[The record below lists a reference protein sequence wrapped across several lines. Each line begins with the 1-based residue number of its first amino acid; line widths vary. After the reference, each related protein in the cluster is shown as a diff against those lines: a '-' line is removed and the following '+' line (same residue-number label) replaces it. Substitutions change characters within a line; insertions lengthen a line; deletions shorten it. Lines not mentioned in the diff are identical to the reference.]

1 MMDSLVQLQVAG
13 QRANRLTCALG
24 GMRHAAL
31 SSSNPSAPPPL
42 HSAMPGPRV
51 PARARTPAAA
61 AAPRRALGPSAA
73 ADAGAACRSA
83 ASAAGEDAGAA
94 GVGGRAA
101 AEQHAGRHPHSA
113 PPHPRPGCWAAAAP
127 PHPRWPDISTRA
139 CRGPGPMNNAR
150 GGPPR
155 GGGGGRKS
163 WMTLG
168 EGPAV
173 AQTPWEQGPAIL
185 LWLQRISQ
193 TVDSFL
199 RGQILSFLPRKK

>member
-1 MMDSLVQLQVAG
+1 MIDSLVQLQVAG

-31 SSSNPSAPPPL
+31 SSSSPSAPPPL
-42 HSAMPGPRV
+42 RSAMPGLPV
-51 PARARTPAAA
+51 PARTPAAAA

-127 PHPRWPDISTRA
+127 AS
-139 CRGPGPMNNAR
+139 
-150 GGPPR
+150 
-155 GGGGGRKS
+155 
-163 WMTLG
+163 
-168 EGPAV
+168 PAL
-173 AQTPWEQGPAIL
+173 A
-185 LWLQRISQ
+185 
-193 TVDSFL
+193 
-199 RGQILSFLPRKK
+199 